1 MDHALLPYKR
11 TDSTVAVKKRSLSAL
26 EMSDFHIFSIPLSA
40 VHAFAF
46 LTLMSF
52 AVLITKDP
60 RYLKS
65 STLFISS
72 SSSAFKVAFKEDKQA
87 TWNVINMALGKKRK
101 KTNHPEQITTGDPL
115 NPTKTKCP
123 QDIAMLTNHFTS
135 VAKNLAGNLAKTNC
149 KHSDFIGKENKATMY
164 LKFIELYE
172 IPEEINKICIKKA
185 TGCDEIAPKILK
197 WAAELFAPVL
207 LIIFNPILHGG
218 GSNVPATF

>member
-1 MDHALLPYKR
+1 
-11 TDSTVAVKKRSLSAL
+11 
-26 EMSDFHIFSIPLSA
+26 
-40 VHAFAF
+40 
-46 LTLMSF
+46 
-52 AVLITKDP
+52 
-60 RYLKS
+60 
-65 STLFISS
+65 
-72 SSSAFKVAFKEDKQA
+72 
-87 TWNVINMALGKKRK
+87 MAQGKKRK

-185 TGCDEIAPKILK
+185 TGCDEITPKILK

-207 LIIFNPILHGG
+207 LIIFNEYISLGYYPNSLIVGKVSPSYKKGEKDDQNNYRPTNYYSHPI
-218 GSNVPATF
+218 